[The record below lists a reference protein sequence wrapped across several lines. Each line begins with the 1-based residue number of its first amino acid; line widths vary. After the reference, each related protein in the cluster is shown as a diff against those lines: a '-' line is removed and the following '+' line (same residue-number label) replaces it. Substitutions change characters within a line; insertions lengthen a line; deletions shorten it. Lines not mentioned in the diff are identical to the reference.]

1 MSKYFEVRNNNGY
14 IQLDDT
20 FKPMFLLR
28 RGSFKVDDAVKRQ
41 EQIELKFNL
50 LKNEYNV
57 AIRNRTDTPIT
68 YYSTL
73 VIDPKT
79 KQRYVALEIISQD
92 INIVENLEYYVFGV
106 GEIIP
111 MKKGDVGLEVR
122 NKDGEVIYN
131 SKTPIAKVFKSEIGC
146 AVPTY
151 HGNPYYQDKKECLVW
166 DFGIFN
172 HEGKYYMIGFAPPL
186 NEKTREYVI
195 RHIPFEISESEK
207 NREWERIKD
216 LEKRWESENHVFASR
231 RVMGQGVRGELAIMV
246 NRLPC
251 LSMVRE
257 GYWLKCL
264 GTIQLTKNE
273 AVLTNSYLNPFAF
286 DHLPWF
292 VGRGVQP
299 MYSLLA
305 LNVSGYGN
313 LSGESGV
320 SAGSKEL
327 KANYNYQ
334 IKDEFIVPQYVKVIK
349 VEADGR
355 DTFYIKVV
363 PKMKIKVEAYLQ
375 RAPMMVTRLTTETGK
390 AAIKPIFMYQK
401 LSISWSKDINKHAC
415 DYDLTK

>member
-79 KQRYVALEIISQD
+79 KQRYVALEIISKD
-92 INIVENLEYYVFGV
+92 INIVENLEYYVFGIGKIV
-106 GEIIP
+106 P
-111 MKKGDVGLEVR
+111 MRKGDVGLEIR

-151 HGNPYYQDKKECLVW
+151 HGKPLYQDEKECLVW

-172 HEGKYYMIGFAPPL
+172 EEGKHYMIRFTPPL
-186 NEKTREYVI
+186 DKETREYVI

-216 LEKRWESENHVFASR
+216 LEERWERENHVFASR
-231 RVMGQGVRGELAIMV
+231 RVIGQGEWGELAIMV

-264 GTIQLTKNE
+264 GTIKLTKNE

-305 LNVSGYGN
+305 LEVSSYGN
-313 LSGESGV
+313 LSGKSGV
-320 SAGSKEL
+320 SDGSKEF
-327 KANYNYQ
+327 KANYNHQ
-334 IKDEFIVPQYVKVIK
+334 IKDEFIVPQYVEVIK

-363 PKMKIKVEAYLQ
+363 PEMKIKVEAYLQ
-375 RAPMMVTRLTTETGK
+375 RAPMMVTRLTTEIGK
-390 AAIKPIFMYQK
+390 MAKPIFRYNK
-401 LSISWSKDINKHAC
+401 LTISWSKDINKHAC

>member
-1 MSKYFEVRNNNGY
+1 MSKYFEVRNYSGV

-28 RGSFKVDDAVKRQ
+28 RGSFKIDDAVKRQ
-41 EQIELKFNL
+41 EQISLKFNL
-50 LKNEYNV
+50 AENEYNV

-68 YYSTL
+68 YYSTI

-79 KQRYVALEIISQD
+79 KQRYVALEIISKD

-106 GEIIP
+106 GKIVP
-111 MKKGDVGLEVR
+111 MGKGDIGLEIR

-131 SKTPIAKVFKSEIGC
+131 SKTLIARVFKSEIGC

-151 HGNPYYQDKKECLVW
+151 HGTPLFQDKKECLVW

-172 HEGKYYMIGFAPPL
+172 KKGKHYMIRFSPPL
-186 NEKTREYVI
+186 DKETREYVI
-195 RHIPFEISESEK
+195 NHCSHDISETEK
-207 NREWERIKD
+207 YREWQRIKD
-216 LEKRWESENHVFASR
+216 LERKWERENHIFAAR
-231 RVMGQGVRGELAIMV
+231 RSIAQGEFAIMV

-257 GYWLKCL
+257 DYWLKCL
-264 GTIQLTKNE
+264 GTIKLTKNE

-286 DHLPWF
+286 NHLPWF

-305 LNVSGYGN
+305 LEVSGYGN

-320 SAGSKEL
+320 SDGSKEL

-334 IKDEFIVPQYVKVIK
+334 IKDEFIVPQYVEVIK

-390 AAIKPIFMYQK
+390 MAKPIFRYNK
-401 LSISWSKDINKHAC
+401 LTISWSKDINKHAC

>member
-28 RGSFKVDDAVKRQ
+28 RGNFKVGDAVKRQ

-50 LKNEYNV
+50 LENEYNI
-57 AIRNRTDTPIT
+57 AIRNRTETPIT

-106 GEIIP
+106 GKIVP

-131 SKTPIAKVFKSEIGC
+131 SKTPIARVFKSEIGC

-151 HGNPYYQDKKECLVW
+151 HGNPIYQDEKECLVW

-172 HEGKYYMIGFAPPL
+172 EKGKHYMIRFTPPL
-186 NEKTREYVI
+186 DEKTREYVI

-207 NREWERIKD
+207 YREWERIKD
-216 LEKRWESENHVFASR
+216 LEKRWERENHVFAFR
-231 RVMGQGVRGELAIMV
+231 RLIQKGERGEIAIMV

-273 AVLTNSYLNPFAF
+273 AVLTNSYLNSFAF
-286 DHLPWF
+286 DYLPWF

-305 LNVSGYGN
+305 LEVSGYREGGN
-313 LSGESGV
+313 L
-320 SAGSKEL
+320 
-327 KANYNYQ
+327 
-334 IKDEFIVPQYVKVIK
+334 
-349 VEADGR
+349 
-355 DTFYIKVV
+355 
-363 PKMKIKVEAYLQ
+363 
-375 RAPMMVTRLTTETGK
+375 
-390 AAIKPIFMYQK
+390 
-401 LSISWSKDINKHAC
+401 
-415 DYDLTK
+415 

>member
-50 LKNEYNV
+50 LENEYNV

-79 KQRYVALEIISQD
+79 KQRYVALEIISKD
-92 INIVENLEYYVFGV
+92 INIVENLEYYVFGM
-106 GEIIP
+106 GKIAP
-111 MKKGDVGLEVR
+111 MRKGDVGLEVR

-131 SKTPIAKVFKSEIGC
+131 SKTPIARVFKSEIGC

-172 HEGKYYMIGFAPPL
+172 HEGKYYMIGFTPPL
-186 NEKTREYVI
+186 KEKTREYVI

-216 LEKRWESENHVFASR
+216 LEERWERENHVFASR
-231 RVMGQGVRGELAIMV
+231 RVIGQGERGELAIMV

-257 GYWLKCL
+257 EYWLKCL
-264 GTIQLTKNE
+264 GTIKLTKNE

-305 LNVSGYGN
+305 LEVSSYGN
-313 LSGESGV
+313 LSGKSGV
-320 SAGSKEL
+320 SDGSKEF
-327 KANYNYQ
+327 KANYNHQ
-334 IKDEFIVPQYVKVIK
+334 IKDEFIVPQYVEVIK

-363 PKMKIKVEAYLQ
+363 PKMKIQVEAYLQ

-390 AAIKPIFMYQK
+390 MAKPIFIYNK
-401 LSISWSKDINKHAC
+401 LTISWSKEINKHAC

>member
-1 MSKYFEVRNNNGY
+1 MSKYFEVRNDNGT

-28 RGSFKVDDAVKRQ
+28 RGSFKVGDAVKRQ
-41 EQIELKFNL
+41 EQISLKFVL
-50 LKNEYNV
+50 SENEYNV
-57 AIRNRTDTPIT
+57 AIRNRTETPIT

-106 GEIIP
+106 GKIVP
-111 MKKGDVGLEVR
+111 MKNGDVGLEVR

-131 SKTPIAKVFKSEIGC
+131 SKTPIARVFKSEIGC

-151 HGNPYYQDKKECLVW
+151 HGNPYYQEKKECLVW

-172 HEGKYYMIGFAPPL
+172 EKNKHYMIRFSPPL
-186 NEKTREYVI
+186 DEETRKSVI
-195 RHIPFEISESEK
+195 NHCSFDISETEK
-207 NREWERIKD
+207 YREWKRIKD
-216 LEKRWESENHVFASR
+216 LERKWERENRIFAAR
-231 RVMGQGVRGELAIMV
+231 RSIAWGEIAIMV

-251 LSMVRE
+251 LSMVRND
-257 GYWLKCL
+257 YYLKCL

-273 AVLTNSYLNPFAF
+273 AVVTNSYLNPFAF

-305 LNVSGYGN
+305 LEVSGYREGG
-313 LSGESGV
+313 L
-320 SAGSKEL
+320 
-327 KANYNYQ
+327 
-334 IKDEFIVPQYVKVIK
+334 
-349 VEADGR
+349 
-355 DTFYIKVV
+355 
-363 PKMKIKVEAYLQ
+363 
-375 RAPMMVTRLTTETGK
+375 
-390 AAIKPIFMYQK
+390 
-401 LSISWSKDINKHAC
+401 
-415 DYDLTK
+415 